1 MVTHSNILAWK
12 NSMVRGMVGY
22 SPWDREELD
31 MTERAHAHTHT
42 HTHTHTHYIAEK
54 PQNESNLKLI
64 QNGQEPQVFYI
75 LFCSKIWSKAGSV
88 KQNL

>member
-31 MTERAHAHTHT
+31 MTERAHAHTLPHT
-42 HTHTHTHYIAEK
+42 HTHTLY
-54 PQNESNLKLI
+54 S
-64 QNGQEPQVFYI
+64 
-75 LFCSKIWSKAGSV
+75 
-88 KQNL
+88 